1 MHDNMESIC
10 VLSNQINVHALIG
23 QSAMVYCA
31 SKAIPV
37 KCFISHRPPSR
48 EGGSVG
54 WAKKKKNRNEHMN
67 DSECQWRPG
76 C

>member
-31 SKAIPV
+31 SKAIPI
-37 KCFISHRPPSR
+37 KCFVSHHPPTR
-48 EGGSVG
+48 EGGPVG
-54 WAKKKKNRNEHMN
+54 RLGKKKME
-67 DSECQWRPG
+67 
-76 C
+76 